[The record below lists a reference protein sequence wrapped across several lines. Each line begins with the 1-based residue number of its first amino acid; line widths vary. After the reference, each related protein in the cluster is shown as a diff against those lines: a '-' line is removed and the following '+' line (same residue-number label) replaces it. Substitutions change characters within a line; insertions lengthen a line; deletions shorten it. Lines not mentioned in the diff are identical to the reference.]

1 MPITRET
8 GLYEVTSVAGEE
20 VRAFLP
26 HPLPPRLP
34 PLEFTGELPQRLQD
48 ADRALAQLD
57 LAGVMV
63 PSIDWFLYGFIRK
76 EAVLSSRIEGTQA
89 TLLDLLTF
97 DAREQPEARP
107 DADLEEVCNYLE
119 ALTFARAELDSP
131 KGLPL
136 SMRLL
141 NGVHR
146 RLMTGVRG
154 ANKRPGE
161 VRRSQ
166 NWIGGTRPGTAT
178 YVPPPPH
185 VLPRMLSDF
194 ERYLHGAD
202 DELPPLIRVALLH
215 GQFESLHPYL
225 DGNGRTGRMLITL
238 LLEQWKLLEQPLLYL
253 SLYFM
258 RHRGSYYRHLGG
270 IREGN
275 WEAWVSFFLE
285 GVATIAA
292 ESVSTTQQL
301 FALVTEDRAR
311 TLAAQTSSV
320 SGLRLLELLPR
331 RLIFTAKQA
340 TAALGS
346 TKPTTQKA
354 ITLLEGLGVLVETTG
369 RKRDRTYRYERYL
382 EILGSGEG

>member
-1 MPITRET
+1 
-8 GLYEVTSVAGEE
+8 
-20 VRAFLP
+20 
-26 HPLPPRLP
+26 
-34 PLEFTGELPQRLQD
+34 
-48 ADRALAQLD
+48 
-57 LAGVMV
+57 
-63 PSIDWFLYGFIRK
+63 
-76 EAVLSSRIEGTQA
+76 
-89 TLLDLLTF
+89 
-97 DAREQPEARP
+97 
-107 DADLEEVCNYLE
+107 
-119 ALTFARAELDSP
+119 
-131 KGLPL
+131 
-136 SMRLL
+136 
-141 NGVHR
+141 
-146 RLMTGVRG
+146 
-154 ANKRPGE
+154 
-161 VRRSQ
+161 
-166 NWIGGTRPGTAT
+166 
-178 YVPPPPH
+178 
-185 VLPRMLSDF
+185 
-194 ERYLHGAD
+194 
-202 DELPPLIRVALLH
+202 
-215 GQFESLHPYL
+215 
-225 DGNGRTGRMLITL
+225 
-238 LLEQWKLLEQPLLYL
+238 
-253 SLYFM
+253 M